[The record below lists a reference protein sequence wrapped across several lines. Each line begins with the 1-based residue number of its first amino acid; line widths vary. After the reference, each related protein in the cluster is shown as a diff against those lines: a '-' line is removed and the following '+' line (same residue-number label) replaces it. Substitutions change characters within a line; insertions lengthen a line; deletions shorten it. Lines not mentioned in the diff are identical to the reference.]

1 MGSYVFIIIGFIAV
15 YAGIFIWY
23 RRKKQQSAAAF
34 SQLNMQQEAGRA
46 EHYKAEFLNGDFAF
60 LKKHIKDNPIDAF
73 TVATLDYGKGDMA
86 KDVAKDALKSI
97 ATLGTVKY
105 NTVQTPKYLV
115 LSGSDLHLLDTNT
128 DGDVDK
134 HLIFDNFRLQN
145 STIEEMPPAK
155 VAAMRINYGDYSL
168 KNYKVSLQT
177 DGKEVKLVIPNGI
190 VQAMVA
196 QASATSMLSN
206 NVEKQV
212 KEFVLGNYFLNKLG
226 EKAPNLKV
234 QTYLP
239 TQN

>member
-1 MGSYVFIIIGFIAV
+1 MGSYIFIIIGFIAV

-23 RRKKQQSAAAF
+23 RRKKQQSAAVF
-34 SQLNMQQEAGRA
+34 SQLNMQQEASKA
-46 EHYKAEFLNGDFAF
+46 ESYKQEFLNGDFAF
-60 LKKHIKDNPIDAF
+60 LKKHIKETPIDAF
-73 TVATLDYGKGDMA
+73 TVASIDYGKGDMA
-86 KDVAKDALKSI
+86 KDVAKDTLKSL

-115 LSGSDLHLLDTNT
+115 LSGSDLHILDTNT
-128 DGDVDK
+128 DDDVDK

-145 STIEEMPPAK
+145 STIEEIPAAK
-155 VAAMRINYGDYSL
+155 MAAMRISYGDYSL

-177 DGKEVKLVIPNGI
+177 DGKDIKLVIPNGI
-190 VQAMVA
+190 VQAMVS

-234 QTYLP
+234 STYLP
-239 TQN
+239 A

>member
-1 MGSYVFIIIGFIAV
+1 MGSYIFIIIGFIAI
-15 YAGIFIWY
+15 YAGIFIWF

-34 SQLNMQQEAGRA
+34 SKLNMQQEAA
-46 EHYKAEFLNGDFAF
+46 KAESYKTEFLSGDFAF
-60 LKKHIKDNPIDAF
+60 LKQYIKDGPIDAF
-73 TVATLDYGKGDMA
+73 TIATLDYGKGDMA
-86 KDVAKDALKSI
+86 KDVAKDTLKSL

-134 HLIFDNFRLQN
+134 HLVFDNFRLKN
-145 STIEEMPPAK
+145 STIEELPLAK
-155 VAAMRINYGDYSL
+155 MAMMRANYGDYSL
-168 KNYKVSLQT
+168 KNYKLSLQT

-196 QASATSMLSN
+196 QGSATSYLSN

-226 EKAPNLKV
+226 EKASNLKV

-239 TQN
+239 A